1 MTCLPPD
8 IEARLEPATRLPSL
22 PAVVSE
28 LLVLA
33 SNNDAPLTDFA
44 TLLSRDPALC
54 LQLLRLANSPYYRR
68 GCDPVICCEHAV
80 TRLGIDGTLTALLGF
95 TLVRDATRGPL
106 ADYWRRTLAAAHLI
120 PAIAKVVNPRQP
132 GELSTRALLREVGVL
147 LLYALDP
154 NYFELTAQAAT
165 REQRL
170 ALEHRHLGCDRD
182 QASSWLARR
191 WQLPTNLFLQRPVD
205 PEGQR
210 HHEWLDGIC
219 LELADELAGCCL
231 DDDSDA
237 IPAVL
242 HRFQQRMNMDG
253 NAQARLV
260 DELASRLET
269 LPDFLATTLSAD
281 EDIERLL
288 VAGKQRLHGLTM
300 SLAERL
306 HHREDQLIS
315 LQRDNE
321 ALDLRASTD
330 ALTGL
335 ANRAALERR
344 LEEMLEDAHA
354 RDKPLSVLFLDLDHF
369 KPLNDRYGHR
379 LGDIVLVNVAATL
392 RDAIRESDLAAR
404 YGGEEFVIALRNT
417 PEPGALRVA
426 QRLQQWLS
434 EQPMAQVD
442 QRPLY
447 VSASIGIAQW
457 QPGMDSIDAA
467 SLVEK
472 ADLQMY
478 QAKQAGR
485 ARISQAEQLQER
497 AGETP

>member
-1 MTCLPPD
+1 MTCLSPD

-28 LLVLA
+28 LLALA
-33 SNNDAPLTDFA
+33 SNHDAPLTEFA

-68 GCDPVICCEHAV
+68 GSDPVICCEHAV

-147 LLYALDP
+147 LLYSLNP
-154 NYFELTAQAAT
+154 NYFELIAKATT

-170 ALEHRHLGCDRD
+170 ALEHQHLGFNRD
-182 QASSWLARR
+182 QASTWLAQR
-191 WQLPTNLFLQRPVD
+191 WQLPPTLFVSHPIEQG
-205 PEGQR
+205 GQQ
-210 HHEWLDGIC
+210 HGEWLDSIC
-219 LELADELAGCCL
+219 LELADELAGYCL
-231 DDDSDA
+231 DQDSDA
-237 IPAVL
+237 IPAAL
-242 HRFQQRMNMDG
+242 YRFQRRINLDDD
-253 NAQARLV
+253 AQARLV
-260 DELASRLET
+260 DELAKRVET
-269 LPDFLATTLSAD
+269 LPNLLASMLSPD
-281 EDIERLL
+281 NDIERLL

-315 LQRDNE
+315 LKRDNE
-321 ALDLRASTD
+321 ALDERASTD

-335 ANRAALERR
+335 ANRAALEQR

-392 RDAIRESDLAAR
+392 RDAIRDSDLAAR
-404 YGGEEFVIALRNT
+404 YGGGEVVLALGNT

-426 QRLQQWLS
+426 QRLQQWLA

-457 QPGMDSIDAA
+457 QPGMDRIDAA

-485 ARISQAEQLQER
+485 ACIS
-497 AGETP
+497 